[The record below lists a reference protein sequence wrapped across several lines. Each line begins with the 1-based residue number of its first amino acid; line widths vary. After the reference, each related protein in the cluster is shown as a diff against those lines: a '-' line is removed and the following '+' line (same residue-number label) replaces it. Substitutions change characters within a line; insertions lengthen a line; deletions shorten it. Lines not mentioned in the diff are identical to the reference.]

1 MRRRESK
8 HEEGF
13 VILKRRVNLNYLEE
27 ERKNLKQK
35 EKIKMLEREAI
46 SDTDPSTLPTVY
58 H

>member
-35 EKIKMLEREAI
+35 EKKMLEREAI